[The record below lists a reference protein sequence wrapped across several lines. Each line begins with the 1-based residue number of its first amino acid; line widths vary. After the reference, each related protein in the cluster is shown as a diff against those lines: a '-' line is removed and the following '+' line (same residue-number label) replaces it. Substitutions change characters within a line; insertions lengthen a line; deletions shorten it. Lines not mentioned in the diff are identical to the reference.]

1 MSRNSGAR
9 MNCTDP
15 SPAGAIWRY
24 LIISD
29 ALNAATVGAWAS
41 APWNELNG
49 FGGFPLEVCLIN
61 QGRDQEQSSER
72 SSPESNLGLPRRHP
86 GHILL
91 LATVVADRS
100 TTH

>member
-49 FGGFPLEVCLIN
+49 FGGFPQEVCLIN
-61 QGRDQEQSSER
+61 QGIRNKAVREVPLRAIWDSLAGTQGTSFS
-72 SSPESNLGLPRRHP
+72 LPQ
-86 GHILL
+86 
-91 LATVVADRS
+91 
-100 TTH
+100 